1 MKVLVTGTGGQVGR
15 ATAEHCTA
23 MGDDVV
29 AADRAAL
36 DITDRDAVLAAVTTL
51 RPDVVFNP
59 AAFTDVDGCE
69 RDPDRAYAAN
79 ALAVRHLAEG
89 CRRAGAHLVHVS
101 TDYVFDGR
109 KGAPYVEWDETGPL
123 SVYAR
128 SKLGGEREAGPAAT
142 VVRTSW
148 VFSLG
153 GKNFVQAVLDRAAA
167 GGPLRF
173 IDDQRGTPTFTDD
186 LAPVLRRLAV
196 ERLAGLFHVTN
207 GGETTRFEQARRVLA
222 AAGMDPDQ
230 VVPITSDELPWVA
243 ERPAATVLDNA
254 ALRLSGMPALR
265 DHTEALEHVVKEL
278 NR

>member
-15 ATAEHCTA
+15 ATADHCAA

-29 AADRAAL
+29 ATDRAAL

-51 RPDVVFNP
+51 RPDVVVNP

-79 ALAVRHLAEG
+79 TLAVRHLAES
-89 CRRAGAHLVHVS
+89 CRRAGAHLLHVS

-109 KGAPYVEWDETGPL
+109 KGAPYLEWDETGPL

-128 SKLGGEREAGPAAT
+128 SKLAGELEAGPQAT

-148 VFSLG
+148 VFSREG
-153 GKNFVQAVLDRAAA
+153 GNFVQVVLDRAAA

-173 IDDQRGTPTFTDD
+173 IDDQKGIPTLADD
-186 LAPVLRRLAV
+186 LAVVLRRLAV
-196 ERLAGLFHVTN
+196 ERLTGLFHVTN
-207 GGETTRFEQARRVLA
+207 AGETTRYEQACRVLA
-222 AAGMDPDQ
+222 AAGMDPER
-230 VVPITSDELPWVA
+230 VEPITRAELPWLA
-243 ERPAATVLDNA
+243 ERPSATVLDNA

-265 DHTEALEHVVKEL
+265 DHTEALEEVVKEL
-278 NR
+278 TR